1 MLLAIDVGNTQ
12 TVLGVFQGNDLAWH
26 WRIATQ
32 AERTSDELAL
42 LFGGFL
48 EQQGLSFSRQISG
61 VAIASVVP
69 DQTQALRQMVRDY
82 FHFPPVVVEPGVR
95 TGMPILTDNPKEVGA
110 DRIANALAAFS
121 AFGGPCIVVDFGTA
135 TTYDAVSEGGE
146 YLGGVIAPGIQAS
159 ATALFT
165 ETARLPRVELG
176 EPRAVIG
183 KNTAEGVLSGLIHG
197 TAAEVDGV
205 VERMQKE
212 PELGGHATVVATG
225 GLAEAVLPYCTSVQH
240 HDPWLTLKGLRLI
253 FEKNTARDE

>member
-1 MLLAIDVGNTQ
+1 MMLLAIDVGNTQ
-12 TVLGVFQGNDLAWH
+12 SVLGVFNGAELAWH

-48 EQQGLSFSRQISG
+48 AQQGLSFSREITG

-69 DQTQALRQMVRDY
+69 DQTHALRQMVREY
-82 FHFPPVVVEPGVR
+82 FHFSPVVVEPGVR

-110 DRIANALAAFS
+110 DRIANALAALS
-121 AFGGPCIVVDFGTA
+121 EFGGPCIVVDFGTA
-135 TTYDAVSEGGE
+135 TTYDAVSENGE
-146 YLGGVIAPGIQAS
+146 YLGGVIAPGVQIS
-159 ATALFT
+159 ANALFMA
-165 ETARLPRVELG
+165 TARLQRVELG

-183 KNTAEGVLSGLIHG
+183 RNTVESILSGLIRG

-205 VERMQKE
+205 VERVQK
-212 PELGGHATVVATG
+212 ELGGHATVIATG
-225 GLAEAVLPYCTSVQH
+225 GLADAVLPHCTSIDH

>member
-12 TVLGVFQGNDLAWH
+12 SVLGVFNGAELAWH

-48 EQQGLSFSRQISG
+48 AQQGLSFSREITG

-69 DQTQALRQMVRDY
+69 DQTHALRQMVREY
-82 FHFPPVVVEPGVR
+82 FHFSPVVVEPG
-95 TGMPILTDNPKEVGA
+95 
-110 DRIANALAAFS
+110 
-121 AFGGPCIVVDFGTA
+121 
-135 TTYDAVSEGGE
+135 
-146 YLGGVIAPGIQAS
+146 
-159 ATALFT
+159 
-165 ETARLPRVELG
+165 
-176 EPRAVIG
+176 
-183 KNTAEGVLSGLIHG
+183 HG

-205 VERMQKE
+205 VERVQK
-212 PELGGHATVVATG
+212 ELGGHATVIATG
-225 GLAEAVLPYCTSVQH
+225 GLADAVLPHCTSVDH